1 MPFFSVFLGDGL
13 FVLSLTLLAGAIGSK
28 LVLQFLRL
36 PTSDLTAA
44 ERVGLCGALGFGI
57 LQYVFLSLGAL
68 KALWPFSVGLVLLAL
83 WAASARTMLGIVS
96 AAAVYALALR
106 PAGWDPMAKV
116 LAIAIAAALCIAA
129 ILAGTP
135 ITDADGTGYH
145 VPVLKWWLEAH
156 TLIEFP
162 TILPSYWP
170 MGGEM
175 VMGLGFAVWSDTSVK
190 MIHWAFGVLA
200 LVALYAAG
208 NRLTNPVGGL
218 TAAALFLAF
227 SFPLFSWAYI
237 DLGVALFVATATLAV
252 IHWLQ
257 AGDVRWLRAAALC
270 AGFAGSFKLSLVVF
284 GMSLIVVSIPIL
296 CRSTSP
302 RGVLVEVL
310 RLAALA
316 TIPIAPWLF
325 RTWMLTGNPVYP
337 FLSFVFPTPGWSS
350 DTAWAFREYYQ
361 HYNWGVTHPE
371 WSHGLRQALRLSA
384 FGLVLF
390 LTAWGAF
397 GIRTAVPQFLALLT
411 GLAALNSIWSLGLYW
426 RHTLPLMP
434 LFLLCA
440 LSLAASFWAKQAVRF
455 GVSALATL
463 AIVAATAKGSAGS
476 LGDSVAYQAGSLS
489 RVQFLKNNGFNMDMA
504 ALARRYI
511 PSDANAIVYPA
522 KTYYYDFRN
531 LWTLPFNQGNIRFD
545 NWENFNDDIDRMKV
559 RYFICAEAVTIN
571 LQLPIY
577 APSLN
582 EQMFLRRLVAERAE
596 KVAVVNG
603 DALWQILP
611 RRH

>member
-1 MPFFSVFLGDGL
+1 MPFFSVFLGDSL
-13 FVLSLTLLAGAIGSK
+13 FVFGLVLLAGAIGGK
-28 LVLQFLRL
+28 VLQALQ
-36 PTSDLTAA
+36 PPANDLTVA
-44 ERVGLCGALGFGI
+44 ERMCLCGTLGFGI
-57 LQYVFLSLGAL
+57 LQYVILSLGAL
-68 KALWPFSVGLVLLAL
+68 QVLSPLSVGLAILAL
-83 WAASARTMLGIVS
+83 CAVSARTMVSIVS
-96 AAAVYALALR
+96 AAAAHALALR
-106 PAGWDPMAKV
+106 SAAWDPIAKFWV
-116 LAIAIAAALCIAA
+116 IAIAAALCIAA
-129 ILAGTP
+129 IMAATP
-135 ITDADGTGYH
+135 ITDPDGTGYH

-156 TLIEFP
+156 RLIELP

-208 NRLTNPVGGL
+208 NRLTDRIGGL
-218 TAAALFLAF
+218 TAATLLLAF
-227 SFPLFSWAYI
+227 SFSEFSWAYI
-237 DLGVALFVATATLAV
+237 DLGVALCVATSTLAV
-252 IHWLQ
+252 ILWLQ
-257 AGDVRWLRAAALC
+257 SGDVRWLRTAALC
-270 AGFAGSFKLSLVVF
+270 AGFAGSFKFTLVVF
-284 GMSLIVVSIPIL
+284 GLSLIAISVPKL
-296 CRSTSP
+296 WRWTSW
-302 RGVLVEVL
+302 RAVLAEVL

-316 TIPIAPWLF
+316 TVPIAPWLL

-337 FLSFVFPTPGWSS
+337 FLSFIFPTPSWSS

-361 HYNWGVTHPE
+361 NYNWGLTHPE
-371 WSHGLRQALRLSA
+371 WSHGLRQVLRLST

-397 GIRTAVPQFLALLT
+397 RIRATVPKFLALLS

-440 LSLAASFWAKQAVRF
+440 LSLAVSFWTRRAVRF
-455 GVSALATL
+455 GVSALAVL
-463 AIVAATAKGSAGS
+463 AMVAATVKGSAGS
-476 LGDSVAYQAGSLS
+476 FSDSLSYQAGSLS
-489 RVQFLKNNGFNMDMA
+489 RVQFLKNNGFNMDMV

-511 PSDANAIVYPA
+511 PSDTNAIVYPA

-531 LWTLPFNQGNIRFD
+531 LWTMPFNQGNIRFD
-545 NWENFNDDIDRMKV
+545 TWENFNDDIDAMKV
-559 RYFICAEAVTIN
+559 KYFICAEAIVIG

-577 APSLN
+577 APALN
-582 EQMFLRRLVAERAE
+582 EQVFLRRLIAERAE

-603 DALWQILP
+603 DALWRILP
-611 RRH
+611 RSH